1 VRRARLDFVC
11 FRKTG
16 AREMKPLRSVP
27 SGTCRAKRRLVC
39 AMSTATILDLL
50 VEKWEAQLDALQRID
65 ETITPPREAMD
76 VHDDAD
82 VATLT
87 RLPKA
92 ALGRVS
98 LVSGKSLL
106 GVY

>member
-1 VRRARLDFVC
+1 
-11 FRKTG
+11 
-16 AREMKPLRSVP
+16 
-27 SGTCRAKRRLVC
+27 
-39 AMSTATILDLL
+39 MSAATILDLL

-65 ETITPPREAMD
+65 ETITPPREAVA

-92 ALGRVS
+92 TLDRVS
-98 LVSGKSLL
+98 LVSDKSLL
-106 GVY
+106 WFY